1 MNPSP
6 SNLTDEDRRRGARSL
21 HAPESLA
28 LRISRAWPELDDRQ
42 REVIGAILGPLLA
55 PAHYERVRLD
65 DRATA

>member
-28 LRISRAWPELDDRQ
+28 LRISRAWPDLEDRQ
-42 REVIGAILGPLLA
+42 REVIGAILGPLVA
-55 PAHYERVRLD
+55 ATRYERVRAHD
-65 DRATA
+65 TA